1 MHPYSEVAAGR
12 DRGGGGEGGGGG
24 GGLRVCC
31 AVGYHCA
38 FSFLRT
44 CTF

>member
-24 GGLRVCC
+24 GGVKGLLCCRISLR
-31 AVGYHCA
+31 
-38 FSFLRT
+38 L
-44 CTF
+44 